1 MPLIVFEGIDGSGK
15 STQVELLAHRLAR
28 ESIGFRRLREP
39 GGTVLG
45 EKMRAILLD
54 PATHACPTAELFG
67 YLQARAQLCHEI
79 LQPALAARDVVLLDR
94 FYHSTIAYQAYGLG
108 LDITAVRAAI
118 SLAVGSIKPDL
129 VFWLDCDPAEAI
141 RRRSAARGSN
151 DRIEGRG
158 IDYMRRVHDGFAAL
172 ARAGEMVRLDARLPS
187 EQLADEVWSQ
197 VTAIVGS
204 R

>member
-54 PATHACPTAELFG
+54 PATHAC
-67 YLQARAQLCHEI
+67 
-79 LQPALAARDVVLLDR
+79 QPALAARDVVLLDR